1 MADNQ
6 DEQLKREIKVMIIAT
21 CHLDDFTPESIADDQ
36 PLVGPDSQLG
46 LDSLDMMELSVELK
60 NRYGVKI
67 MDMKD
72 AMRMMK
78 SINALVEHIQ
88 SPKI

>member
-1 MADNQ
+1 MTDTR
-6 DEQLKREIKVMIIAT
+6 DEQLKHEIKVMIIAT
-21 CHLDDFTPESIADDQ
+21 CRLNDFTPETIADDQ

-60 NRYGVKI
+60 NRYGVRI

-72 AMRMMK
+72 AMIMMK
-78 SINALVEHIQ
+78 SINALVAHIQ
-88 SPKI
+88 SKP

>member
-1 MADNQ
+1 MTDTR
-6 DEQLKREIKVMIIAT
+6 DEQLKREIKAMIIAT
-21 CHLDDFTPESIADDQ
+21 CRLNDFTPETIADDQ

-72 AMRMMK
+72 AMILMK
-78 SINALVEHIQ
+78 SINVLVAHIQ
-88 SPKI
+88 SKP

>member
-1 MADNQ
+1 MADTR
-6 DEQLKREIKVMIIAT
+6 DEQLKHEIKTMIIKT
-21 CHLDDFTPESIADDQ
+21 CRLNDFTPETIADDQ
-36 PLVGPDSQLG
+36 PLVGPDSPLG

-78 SINALVEHIQ
+78 SINALVESIQ
-88 SPKI
+88 AVR